1 MNPGKKRKKKAGDK
15 NLKQKAKTTEEGK
28 ASSSVL
34 AMTALGGI
42 TRRNSDPWRLSY
54 QEWRVCKEGQ
64 KNHKKTIT

>member
-34 AMTALGGI
+34 AMTTWGRSQRGIATLG
-42 TRRNSDPWRLSY
+42 D
-54 QEWRVCKEGQ
+54 
-64 KNHKKTIT
+64 